1 MRDPCRD
8 PWRQRVRHA
17 ILRRSPDWFRGFYWR
32 YIFCPP
38 WLYAKWFL
46 QRHIRGWDNRALHGL
61 DHAMFVW
68 FLPPLKAYRD
78 NFQGTSFKLPPEE
91 DEDGEWIAYTEDEW
105 RALLDEIIWALEW
118 IVENQWPV
126 KNYNEE
132 YRRVMRG
139 YGLFVKW
146 LPAMW
151 D

>member
-1 MRDPCRD
+1 MSNLY
-8 PWRQRVRHA
+8 PWRDRVRSRLLRHA
-17 ILRRSPDWFRGFYWR
+17 PDWFRTFYWQ
-32 YIFCPP
+32 YIYWPP

-46 QRHIRGWDNRALHGL
+46 ERHIRGWDNRVLWSL

-68 FLPPLKAYRD
+68 MLPPLRAHRD
-78 NFQGTSFKLPPEE
+78 TFHGVPAHPTRL
-91 DEDGEWIAYTEDEW
+91 DEDGYPDAHTEDEW
-105 RALLDEIIWALEW
+105 RAILDEIIWALEW
-118 IVENQWPV
+118 IVENEWPT
-126 KNYNEE
+126 KDYDAD